1 MIDQVI
7 ATMVMALRVVVPPHP
22 LIGHWLGVLRDRHTP
37 GSLYTTATAEL
48 GRWLTYE
55 AVRDWLPHRR
65 VQLET
70 PLAEAT
76 ADVVDPAIPLLVLPL
91 LTTGLGLWQGGQTVL
106 PSAKVLHLHENL
118 GMVTT
123 PVGPIA
129 PRCGVLVFLAEL
141 GDGEVLLQLLDEL
154 SALGVSGD
162 RLRVISALASG
173 PGLQAVGERH
183 GSLTLYT
190 AGIDPDLNE
199 AGLIVPGIGDVQQ
212 RLFGGTVLEDLPT
225 PA

>member
-1 MIDQVI
+1 VIDQVI

-199 AGLIVPGIGDVQQ
+199 AGSIVPGIGDVQQ

>member
-1 MIDQVI
+1 
-7 ATMVMALRVVVPPHP
+7 
-22 LIGHWLGVLRDRHTP
+22 
-37 GSLYTTATAEL
+37 
-48 GRWLTYE
+48 
-55 AVRDWLPHRR
+55 
-65 VQLET
+65 
-70 PLAEAT
+70 
-76 ADVVDPAIPLLVLPL
+76 
-91 LTTGLGLWQGGQTVL
+91 
-106 PSAKVLHLHENL
+106 
-118 GMVTT
+118 
-123 PVGPIA
+123 
-129 PRCGVLVFLAEL
+129 
-141 GDGEVLLQLLDEL
+141 VLLQLLDEL

-199 AGLIVPGIGDVQQ
+199 AGSIVPGIGDVQQ